1 MKLYNGMAP
10 NGLRVTIFL
19 QEKGISLPTELV
31 DIMGG
36 GTQTADYLEINAL
49 GEVPVL
55 ELDDG
60 RILTESVAICRYLE
74 GLNPEP
80 ALFGVDLEEQAVV
93 EMWNRRVELK
103 IFNVLA
109 DIGRNEFELF
119 KGRVEQFPDY
129 AASQRQV
136 LGERFAWL
144 NDEMSDGRQFIAGEH
159 FSIADITGMAAL
171 MVCAF
176 SQIEIP
182 AGLAYLK
189 QWEVS
194 IKQRSSWP
202 DMAG

>member
-1 MKLYNGMAP
+1 MKLHNGMAP

-36 GTQTADYLEINAL
+36 GTQTAEYLTINAL

-74 GLNPEP
+74 GLNPDP

-103 IFNVLA
+103 IFNVLG

-182 AGLAYLK
+182 ARLAYLK

-194 IKQRSSWP
+194 IKQRPSWP